1 MNEGLRTHRTND
13 VADKGGEGDISCGV
27 GWSGIDKDKG
37 ECSEERLCKDDFGS
51 LGRMDR
57 MR

>member
-1 MNEGLRTHRTND
+1 MSPTREERVISLVVWDGRASTRTR
-13 VADKGGEGDISCGV
+13 
-27 GWSGIDKDKG
+27 

>member
-1 MNEGLRTHRTND
+1 MSPTREERVISLVVWDGRASTRTR
-13 VADKGGEGDISCGV
+13 E
-27 GWSGIDKDKG
+27 

>member
-1 MNEGLRTHRTND
+1 MRTHRTND

-27 GWSGIDKDKG
+27 GWLGIDKDKG